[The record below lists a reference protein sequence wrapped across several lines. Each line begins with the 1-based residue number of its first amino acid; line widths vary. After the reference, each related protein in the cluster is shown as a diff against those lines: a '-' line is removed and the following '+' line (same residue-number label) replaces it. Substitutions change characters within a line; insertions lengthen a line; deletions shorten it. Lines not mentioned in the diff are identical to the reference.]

1 MDRLSAV
8 WAVSVDFVVL
18 RWNVRDFFLLSM
30 WALHGC
36 VDVAA
41 GFVLVEIEVE
51 VCLSVIR
58 ADTVLDAPSLAFG

>member
-1 MDRLSAV
+1 MDRLSTV
-8 WAVSVDFVVL
+8 WAVLVDYVVFW
-18 RWNVRDFFLLSM
+18 WNVRDFRLSM
-30 WALHGC
+30 WALHGG

-58 ADTVLDAPSLAFG
+58 ADTVLDAPSLAFD